1 MNVFNAK
8 LGEILIN
15 AGVITKQDL
24 EAALKTQ
31 KETGHRL
38 GTQLILSNFITE
50 EQLCRALRDQLHL
63 KYVDLA
69 SVRIDPALSLLVPEA
84 MARAS
89 NMLPFDKQGG
99 TLKLAVSDP
108 MDYASVHDIEIHTGL
123 TAEIYICEKSR
134 VSEKIHELYTTQ
146 KVFDAAKALADSNE
160 LASAASAAA
169 AQAANDEEQPIIR
182 FVNNM
187 LEQAVIMKASD
198 IHIEPGPRNMRVR
211 FRVDGKLLDYI
222 NTGNEIF
229 PSVCSRLKFI
239 GGMSIAEKRIPQDG
253 RATYNSGTNNIDLR
267 LSTLPGVFG
276 EKIVIRITTSLGFN
290 LNVDALGFS
299 SGNRAVLETL
309 IHKPYGIVL
318 VTGPTGS
325 GKSTTLYAA
334 LSEIQ
339 RSEINLV
346 TVENPVEMLVPGI
359 TQVNINP
366 AQGLTF
372 PAVLRSVLRQD
383 PDVVMIGEIRDR
395 ETAEIATSM
404 SITGHLVFSTLHTY
418 DAPSAVVRLMDMG
431 IQPFM
436 VASSVV
442 GVISQR
448 LVRKLCPQC
457 KKAYTASATQKQL
470 LHAEGEKPL
479 TLYRH
484 VGCPHCTG
492 TGFTGRT
499 VLAEVMPITPL
510 LRASI
515 NASESSDRLRELAC
529 SEGMYS
535 IANDARALVLAGE
548 TSFEEA
554 AQLVDFA
561 EE

>member
-15 AGVITKQDL
+15 AGVITKEEL
-24 EAALKTQ
+24 EEALKAQ
-31 KETGHRL
+31 KKTGQRL
-38 GTQLILSNFITE
+38 GTQLILSEFITE

-63 KYVDLA
+63 KYIDLI
-69 SVRIDPALSLLVPEA
+69 SVHIDPEISLLVPEA

-89 NMLPFDKQGG
+89 NMLPFEKNGNII
-99 TLKLAVSDP
+99 KLAVSDP

-123 TAEIYICEKSR
+123 SADIYICEKSR

-146 KVFDAAKALADSNE
+146 KVFDAAKALATSNE
-160 LASAASAAA
+160 LAEPVQNSTS
-169 AQAANDEEQPIIR
+169 NDDEEQPIIR

-198 IHIEPGPRNMRVR
+198 IHIEPGARNMRVR
-211 FRVDGKLLDYI
+211 FRVDGKLMDYI

-229 PSVCSRLKFI
+229 PSVCSRIKFI

-253 RATYNSGTNNIDLR
+253 RASYNAAGQNIDLR
-267 LSTLPGVFG
+267 LSTLPGIFG
-276 EKIVIRITTSLGFN
+276 EKIVMRITTSLGFN
-290 LNVDALGFS
+290 LNIDSLGFS
-299 SGNRAVLETL
+299 EGNKKVFNSL

-325 GKSTTLYAA
+325 GKSTTLYTA
-334 LSEIQ
+334 LNEIQ
-339 RSEINLV
+339 RSDINIV
-346 TVENPVEMLVPGI
+346 TVENPVEMLVSGV

-383 PDVVMIGEIRDR
+383 PDVVMIGEIRDT

-418 DAPSAVVRLMDMG
+418 DAPSAVVRLIDMG
-431 IQPFM
+431 IAPFM

-448 LVRKLCPQC
+448 LVRVLCPQC
-457 KKAYTASATQKQL
+457 KKAYEASKEEKRL
-470 LHAEGEKPL
+470 LHVPLSEPL
-479 TLYRH
+479 TLYTH
-484 VGCPHCTG
+484 EGCPHCTG

-499 VLAEVMPITPL
+499 AVAEFMPITPL
-510 LRASI
+510 LRKSI

-529 SEGMYS
+529 GEGMYS
-535 IANDARALVLAGE
+535 IANDARSLVINGT
-548 TSFEEA
+548 TSFNEA
-554 AQLVDFA
+554 AQLVDFNA
-561 EE
+561 D